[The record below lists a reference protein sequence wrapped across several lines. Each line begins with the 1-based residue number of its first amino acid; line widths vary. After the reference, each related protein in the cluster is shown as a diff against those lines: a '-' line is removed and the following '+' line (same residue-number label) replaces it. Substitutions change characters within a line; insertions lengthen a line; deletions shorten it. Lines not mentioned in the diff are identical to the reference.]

1 MKMHSYTMT
10 NYKMKREW
18 VDAGRPKS
26 SDPYAY
32 PNNINFRNFTYFI
45 MAPVLVYE
53 PVYPRSERIRW
64 WYVGI
69 KTVNA
74 VSMLLLAYMIASSHV
89 LPVIENVRQMSFLD
103 SIFMITLP
111 MTFLCLT
118 IFNMVWEQYCNF
130 WAEITKFGDRLFYT
144 EW

>member
-89 LPVIENVRQMSFLD
+89 LPVIENVR
-103 SIFMITLP
+103 
-111 MTFLCLT
+111 
-118 IFNMVWEQYCNF
+118 
-130 WAEITKFGDRLFYT
+130 
-144 EW
+144 